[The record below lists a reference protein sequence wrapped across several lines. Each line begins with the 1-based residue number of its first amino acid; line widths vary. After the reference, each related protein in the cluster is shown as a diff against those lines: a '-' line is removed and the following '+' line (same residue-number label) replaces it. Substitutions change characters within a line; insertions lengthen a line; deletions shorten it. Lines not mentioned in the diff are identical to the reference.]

1 MLLDHLCITSWRARP
16 VSFVSLMSLYE
27 SNYLR
32 LRALAGDVRRHVG
45 EQVSSVAGDCDLHF
59 GVVEHAP
66 YTSTVRL
73 TYRFDADAGAGVLA
87 DPDLELRVY
96 HDARLAEVSA
106 CGRWVRHESLAHV
119 RAGIPAQLGERWLR
133 NMLLNKWLDYC
144 LERGHG
150 FVVAAAG
157 ARVHASPG

>member
-32 LRALAGDVRRHVG
+32 LRALVGDVKRHIAG
-45 EQVSSVAGDCDLHF
+45 RQVSAVAGDCDLHF
-59 GVVEHAP
+59 EVLEHAP
-66 YTSTVRL
+66 YTSMVRL
-73 TYRFDADAGAGVLA
+73 TYVFEDSQGAVA

-96 HDARLAEVSA
+96 HDARLAEVGA
-106 CGRWVRHESLAHV
+106 CGRWIRHESLDHV

-133 NMLLNKWLDYC
+133 NVLLNKWLDYC
-144 LERGHG
+144 LERGHA
-150 FVVAAAG
+150 FPAATG
-157 ARVHASPG
+157 GTVHATA

>member
-27 SNYLR
+27 SNFLR
-32 LRALAGDVRRHVG
+32 LRALTCDVRKHVG
-45 EQVSSVAGDCDLHF
+45 QQVSRVDGDCDLYF
-59 GVVEHAP
+59 EVLEHAP

-73 TYRFDADAGAGVLA
+73 TYRFEDQGGTLD

-96 HDARLAEVSA
+96 HDARLAEVTN
-106 CGRWVRHESLAHV
+106 CGRWVSHQSLELV
-119 RAGIPAQLGERWLR
+119 RTGIPRQLGERWLR

-150 FVVAAAG
+150 FVVPAG
-157 ARVHASPG
+157 VGLHAFA

>member
-32 LRALAGDVRRHVG
+32 LRVLAGDVRAHTGRS
-45 EQVSSVAGDCDLHF
+45 VSSVAGDCDLHF
-59 GVVEHAP
+59 EVLEHAP
-66 YTSTVRL
+66 YTSMVRL
-73 TYRFDADAGAGVLA
+73 TYRFEDAGGTLD

-96 HDARLAEVSA
+96 HDARLAEVSG
-106 CGRWVRHESLAHV
+106 CGRWVRHASLDHV

-144 LERGHG
+144 YERGHG
-150 FVVAAAG
+150 FVVPAG
-157 ARVHASPG
+157 TGLHAIAG

>member
-1 MLLDHLCITSWRARP
+1 MVLDHLCITSWRARP
-16 VSFVSLMSLYE
+16 VSFVSLMALYE

-32 LRALAGDVRRHVG
+32 LRALVGDVRPHVG
-45 EQVSSVAGDCDLHF
+45 ERVSRVDGDCDLHLS
-59 GVVEHAP
+59 VLEHAP

-73 TYRFDADAGAGVLA
+73 TYRFEDANGTLA

-96 HDARLAEVSA
+96 HDARLAEVTG
-106 CGRWVRHESLAHV
+106 CGRWIRHESLEHV

-150 FVVAAAG
+150 FVAAAG
-157 ARVHASPG
+157 ARMHATPG

>member
-32 LRALAGDVRRHVG
+32 LRALVGDVRAHARGEHV
-45 EQVSSVAGDCDLHF
+45 SRIDTDCDLHF
-59 GVVEHAP
+59 AVIEHAP
-66 YTSTVRL
+66 YTSTTRL
-73 TYRFDADAGAGVLA
+73 TYRFENATGTLD
-87 DPDLELRVY
+87 DPDLEIRVY

-106 CGRWVRHESLAHV
+106 CGRWVRHESLEHV
-119 RAGIPAQLGERWLR
+119 RAGIPVQLGERWLR

-144 LERGHG
+144 LERGHA
-150 FVVAAAG
+150 FPTAAG
-157 ARVHASPG
+157 GAVHATA